1 MEITIEVP
9 WSREHNT
16 REKWDELCAW
26 AIETYGL
33 PGSRFMWHPRYDAMD
48 FVFTDEDDALM
59 FQLKT
64 GCARRN
70 TKIFD
75 LPHPDFDLPHPDF
88 DLPHPDRIRFI

>member
-9 WSREHNT
+9 WSREHHTNAQ
-16 REKWDELCAW
+16 WDDLCAW
-26 AIETYGL
+26 TIETYGL

-48 FVFTDEDDALM
+48 FVFTDENDALM

-70 TKIFD
+70 TKIV
-75 LPHPDFDLPHPDF
+75 
-88 DLPHPDRIRFI
+88 DLPHPDRIRLDASGNVGIGTVK